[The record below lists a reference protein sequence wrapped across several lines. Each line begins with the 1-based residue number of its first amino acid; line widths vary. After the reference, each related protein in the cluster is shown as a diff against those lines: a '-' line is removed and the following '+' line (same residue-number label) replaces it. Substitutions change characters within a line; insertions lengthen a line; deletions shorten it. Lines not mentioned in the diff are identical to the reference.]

1 MVFQSRQIHGMG
13 RGKEIGF
20 PTINMQVPSNFDMEP
35 GVYASWVT
43 IDNKVYKGALHYGP
57 IPTFN
62 QNNNSL
68 EVHLIDISDDEV
80 PETDGKDIEVD
91 IVERIRD
98 VKRFFEV
105 ADLNEAIT
113 FDVERIKIIL
123 K

>member
-1 MVFQSRQIHGMG
+1 MG

-20 PTINMQVPSNFDMEP
+20 PTINMQVPIDFDMEP

-43 IDNKVYKGALHYGP
+43 IDNRVYKGALHYGP

-68 EVHLIDISDDEV
+68 EVHLIDISDENV
-80 PETDGKDIEVD
+80 PDSFGKDIEID
-91 IVERIRD
+91 IVEYIRD
-98 VKRFFEV
+98 VKKFFEV
-105 ADLNEAIT
+105 GDLNEAIAR
-113 FDVERIKIIL
+113 DIERVKIIL